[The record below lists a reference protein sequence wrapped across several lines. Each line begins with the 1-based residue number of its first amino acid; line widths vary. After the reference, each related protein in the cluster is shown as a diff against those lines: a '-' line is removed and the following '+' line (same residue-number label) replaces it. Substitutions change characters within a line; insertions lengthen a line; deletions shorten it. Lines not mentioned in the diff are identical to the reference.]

1 MNTIKTVIFII
12 AVPGS
17 VAFIIPVYLILPLDK
32 NTIQLGSFSWL
43 ALPFWIAGLLIL
55 FWCAADFVRRGQG
68 TPLPADA
75 PRHLVVDGLYRYV
88 RNPMYVGVLLFV
100 IGNAIWFGSPLLG
113 GYTIFL
119 WIVFHTFVLLYEEQ
133 HLRKIFGTEYQQYC
147 LTVPRWIPHFR

>member
-17 VAFIIPVYLILPLDK
+17 VAIIIPIYLILPLDK
-32 NTIQLGSFSWL
+32 NTIQLGVFSWL
-43 ALPFWIAGLLIL
+43 ALPFWGVGLAIL
-55 FWCAADFVRRGQG
+55 FWCAVDFVRKGQG

-100 IGNAIWFGSPLLG
+100 IGNAIWFGSPLLSL
-113 GYTIFL
+113 YAAILWVIFH
-119 WIVFHTFVLLYEEQ
+119 IFVLLYEEQ
-133 HLRKIFGTEYQQYC
+133 HLRKTFGVEYQQYC
-147 LTVPRWIPHFR
+147 QTVPRWIPRFR